1 MPIRTIHVGCTH
13 FAHGRLQAQINAS
26 GLTPVA
32 CVDINLEAARAG
44 VANLEGDVPEHLAE
58 RIYTTITEAKEKH
71 DAQACLIYA
80 STTAHAKLIVESLNL
95 GMHTLCVKPIATT
108 QAEFSEII
116 QTYQANPGL
125 MLVQGQ
131 NKRWNPAAAKM
142 REWLREEGGI
152 GEMLAGECRFWI
164 RQNLF
169 TGPDSRQPDAYVD
182 GLFFHAGTSHQ
193 LDQLVAAKGLPKYV
207 TAHIHNR
214 RDQELGQI
222 EAWGTAGGN
231 ALMEYANGAPFSY
244 AGTRAGHA
252 SPFGW
257 SGHWTFH
264 GEDADLRRD
273 AGHLQLFRKGT
284 CVEDLTLQDLHA
296 GLIEDDR
303 LQFDA
308 FAEAIVNGTERE
320 WMQETTLGTWVLM
333 EACNESARTH
343 ARVDVEAFAAKMLNS
358 P

>member
-13 FAHGRLQAQINAS
+13 FAHGRLQAQINAT
-26 GLTPVA
+26 GLEPVA
-32 CVDINLEAARAG
+32 CVDIDLEAARAG
-44 VANLEGDVPEHLAE
+44 VANLQGDVPQNLAE

-80 STTAHAKLIVESLNL
+80 STTAHAKLIIESLNL

-108 QAEFSEII
+108 QAEFREII
-116 QTYQANPGL
+116 QAHQANPGL

-214 RDQELGQI
+214 RDPALGQI

-244 AGTRAGHA
+244 AGTRAAHA

-264 GEDADLRRD
+264 GENGDLRRD
-273 AGHLQLFRKGT
+273 AGHLQLFRTGT
-284 CVEDLTLQDLHA
+284 CVEDVTLQDLHA

-308 FAEAIVNGTERE
+308 FADAIINGTDRE
-320 WMQETTLGTWVLM
+320 WMQETTLGTWVMM

-343 ARVDVEAFAAKMLNS
+343 ARVDVEAFAAKMFSN
-358 P
+358 

>member
-13 FAHGRLQAQINAS
+13 FAHGRLQAQINAI
-26 GLTPVA
+26 GLEPVA
-32 CVDINLEAARAG
+32 CVDIDLEAARAG
-44 VANLEGDVPEHLAE
+44 VANLQGDVPEHLAE

-80 STTAHAKLIVESLNL
+80 STTAHAKLIIESLNL

-108 QAEFSEII
+108 QAEFREII
-116 QTYQANPGL
+116 QAHQANPGL

-214 RDQELGQI
+214 RDPELGQI

-231 ALMEYANGAPFSY
+231 ALMEYANGASFSY
-244 AGTRAGHA
+244 AGTRAAHA

-264 GEDADLRRD
+264 GENGDLRRD
-273 AGHLQLFRKGT
+273 AGHLQLFRTGA
-284 CVEDLTLQDLHA
+284 CVEDVTLQDLHA

-308 FAEAIVNGTERE
+308 FADAITNGTDRE

-343 ARVDVEAFAAKMLNS
+343 ARVDVEAFAAKMLGN
-358 P
+358 